1 MSDLNYQKKYL
12 KYKNKYL
19 NLKNSTGGASFRDA
33 KLPPA
38 IIDVEPASQSTQ
50 NQCKVKGKKIE
61 IKSGQ
66 YFVEIDRSKD
76 QLMDWKDWA
85 KKVLWYGY
93 RKGNYIS
100 PLTTKIS

>member
-1 MSDLNYQKKYL
+1 M
-12 KYKNKYL
+12 
-19 NLKNSTGGASFRDA
+19 
-33 KLPPA
+33 
-38 IIDVEPASQSTQ
+38 
-50 NQCKVKGKKIE
+50 VKGNVKFSMHYNILDFYQNAFKGKNIK

-76 QLMDWKDWA
+76 QLLDWKDWA

-100 PLTTKIS
+100 PAKELKKEIINEG